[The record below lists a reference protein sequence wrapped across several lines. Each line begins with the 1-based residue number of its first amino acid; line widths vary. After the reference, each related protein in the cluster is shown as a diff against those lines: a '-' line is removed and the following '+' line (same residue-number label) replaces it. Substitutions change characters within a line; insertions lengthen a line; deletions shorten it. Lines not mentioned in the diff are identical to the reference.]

1 MFVKNI
7 SIGENKNLEVMH
19 PLNDWGPTK
28 TFFYIFANDCPNFV
42 ILKEVFVVLATNLK
56 STNIINFCILYFSI
70 CCRQNAT
77 RQSLSR
83 QKKKSNQDQ
92 ACRLTFRN
100 TYRNAT
106 KMKRRKLKMRREK
119 KTWVITN
126 ISMYC

>member
-1 MFVKNI
+1 
-7 SIGENKNLEVMH
+7 MH
-19 PLNDWGPTK
+19 PLNEWGTTK
-28 TFFYIFANDCPNFV
+28 TFFYILANDCPNFV
-42 ILKEVFVVLATNLK
+42 ILKEVFLILATNLK
-56 STNIINFCILYFSI
+56 STNIIIFCILYSSI

-119 KTWVITN
+119 KT
-126 ISMYC
+126 